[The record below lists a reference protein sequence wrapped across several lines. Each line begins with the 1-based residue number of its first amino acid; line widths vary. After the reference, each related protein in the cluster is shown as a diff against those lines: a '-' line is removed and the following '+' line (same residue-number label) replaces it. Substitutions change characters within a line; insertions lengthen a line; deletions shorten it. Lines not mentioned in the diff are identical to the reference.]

1 MVLFSG
7 KDRGSAHNLLLRHC
21 RGHND
26 TIALMSLHVT
36 KKLLYFVGEVTSP
49 VVIVGRLGGSLG
61 MNAHVEDTKNALTI
75 IGTKPSSFIALLTRD
90 NEDRDCPCR
99 PWRKEF

>member
-1 MVLFSG
+1 MVLCAG

-49 VVIVGRLGGSLG
+49 VVIELAGWAGSLG
-61 MNAHVEDTKNALTI
+61 MNAHIEDTKNALTI
-75 IGTKPSSFIALLTRD
+75 RHEAF
-90 NEDRDCPCR
+90 
-99 PWRKEF
+99 EFYCITYKRQ